1 MEQPAP
7 ADPFAPIGLTFD
19 DVLLVPGASD
29 VVPSEVSTATQLTR
43 TLQLRVPLVSSA
55 MDTVTAVYII
65 FPPDITIPNV
75 ISPNGD
81 DQNDYFVIRNIE
93 FWSNELTI
101 YGRWGNKVYEVKNY
115 VNQWKADGLPE
126 GTYYYVLTLND
137 GKEHAGHITVLR

>member
-1 MEQPAP
+1 MTA
-7 ADPFAPIGLTFD
+7 ADPSLAAAGTDPAAGGEDRIL
-19 DVLLVPGASD
+19 
-29 VVPSEVSTATQLTR
+29 
-43 TLQLRVPLVSSA
+43 
-55 MDTVTAVYII
+55 
-65 FPPDITIPNV
+65 TIPNV

-81 DQNDYFVIRNIE
+81 EQNDYFVIDNIE

-101 YGRWGNKVYEVKNY
+101 YGRWGNKVYQAKNY